1 MHIIARNAL
10 IEFGVKYPDVRTA
23 VDRWWT
29 ICRKNTFCSFS
40 DLKKTF
46 GTADMVNRCV
56 IFNIGGGKYRLVVRV
71 NFVGQRM
78 WTKYLLPHNEYEKL
92 DLKEDSKC
100 RP

>member
-1 MHIIARNAL
+1 MDIWVAVVGFGWDQSNCLKCSNISTNAGNIRN
-10 IEFGVKYPDVRTA
+10 
-23 VDRWWT
+23 
-29 ICRKNTFCSFS
+29 
-40 DLKKTF
+40 KKTF

-78 WTKYLLPHNEYEKL
+78 WIKYLLPHNEYEKL